1 MAVEKK
7 LSKYIAYFELFGSLQ
22 LLSAYIIFQNIR
34 TKSLA
39 YKKFQLIK
47 SLSRSV
53 YNLATWQDS
62 THMSV
67 PTASYDSG
75 LASQNLLQQDKHM
88 MCHLCTV
95 VHTVKGWAVLA
106 LSLAL

>member
-1 MAVEKK
+1 
-7 LSKYIAYFELFGSLQ
+7 
-22 LLSAYIIFQNIR
+22 
-34 TKSLA
+34 
-39 YKKFQLIK
+39 
-47 SLSRSV
+47 
-53 YNLATWQDS
+53 
-62 THMSV
+62 MSV

-106 LSLAL
+106 LSWPCIVAPRSTTIVTLFYLLNIVATL